1 MNLINLRSTGALIY
15 LSCGRSQTGRFLS
28 FSDFTSTSANQLLH
42 IHHTH
47 THTRKRSMFS
57 SNSRRESEWA
67 DFPECHIY
75 FFPRHI
81 LEVLTFPAS
90 HTEHIPVGTVWTLCS
105 WAACFSHG
113 RSVAWWSH
121 SPSWKG
127 CGDEQWSGWRCLV
140 HSLKEWQN
148 EKKGGKQGC
157 YSCHVQL
164 IQVFHLVRVF
174 RMKKRGRPNEL
185 FKKKPTHSFYILRL
199 FRDSPSE
206 RCSQFQSP
214 SEKSFAQTRT
224 IEADVLLSE
233 PVPTAS
239 QHTAMISLLVTS
251 AW

>member
-1 MNLINLRSTGALIY
+1 MDAVRQDVSFHFQTSRQPRPT
-15 LSCGRSQTGRFLS
+15 SCFI
-28 FSDFTSTSANQLLH
+28 FT
-42 IHHTH
+42 TH
-47 THTRKRSMFS
+47 THTRERGQCFRATHGEKVNELISQNATFI
-57 SNSRRESEWA
+57 
-67 DFPECHIY
+67 F
-75 FFPRHI
+75 
-81 LEVLTFPAS
+81 FPAS

-127 CGDEQWSGWRCLV
+127 CGDERWSGWRCLV

-185 FKKKPTHSFYILRL
+185 FKKKQLIPFTFWDCSEILPRSAAPNFSHL
-199 FRDSPSE
+199 QKSPLH
-206 RCSQFQSP
+206 RH
-214 SEKSFAQTRT
+214 A
-224 IEADVLLSE
+224 L
-233 PVPTAS
+233 
-239 QHTAMISLLVTS
+239 
-251 AW
+251 

>member
-1 MNLINLRSTGALIY
+1 MNELI
-15 LSCGRSQTGRFLS
+15 SQNATF
-28 FSDFTSTSANQLLH
+28 
-42 IHHTH
+42 I
-47 THTRKRSMFS
+47 
-57 SNSRRESEWA
+57 
-67 DFPECHIY
+67 

-148 EKKGGKQGC
+148 EKKGEKQGC

>member
-1 MNLINLRSTGALIY
+1 MDAVRQDVSFHFQTSRQPRPT
-15 LSCGRSQTGRFLS
+15 SCFI
-28 FSDFTSTSANQLLH
+28 FTT
-42 IHHTH
+42 HTH

-127 CGDEQWSGWRCLV
+127 CGDERWSGWRCLV

-185 FKKKPTHSFYILRL
+185 FKKKQLIPFTFWDCSEILPRSAAPNFSHL
-199 FRDSPSE
+199 QKSPLH
-206 RCSQFQSP
+206 RH
-214 SEKSFAQTRT
+214 A
-224 IEADVLLSE
+224 L
-233 PVPTAS
+233 
-239 QHTAMISLLVTS
+239 
-251 AW
+251 